1 MVDCADLRPLGLF
14 RGLTDEQ
21 VTELAHEV
29 GEVRIEPGVALFRQ
43 GDPADDWWV
52 LLEGAI
58 DLKRHIGQ
66 EDMVMARMET
76 PGQWAGGFRAWDEQ
90 ASYFASGVGAQPGRV
105 ARLPAPALRR
115 LTDAWFPFG
124 AHFIMGVVTTVRSV
138 EATGRQRAS
147 LVTLGQ
153 LSAGLAHELN
163 NPAAAAARNVDAL
176 ETAGSALESS
186 LEKLVRARITAPQLA
201 KLEDLRLR
209 AAATAAPLSA
219 LAVSDLEDDLTDW
232 LEDHDVQQAW
242 LLAPALAAAGVDRAW
257 CEEAAGVLG
266 QPALAAGL
274 EWVSNSISMKNLL
287 AEVKA
292 CTGRIFELV
301 AAMKS
306 YSQMDRAS
314 MQRVDVTEGLE
325 STLVVLGHRIPPGV
339 AVVREYAQTP
349 VVEAYPGEL
358 NQVWTNI
365 IENAVDAM
373 DGTGTLRV
381 STRADGDGAVVEIAD
396 TGPGMSPA
404 VAARAFEPFFT
415 TKPVGKGAGLGLDI
429 ARRIIEE
436 RHSGTIAIDSAP
448 GSTVLRVR
456 LPSRPRR

>member
-1 MVDCADLRPLGLF
+1 M
-14 RGLTDEQ
+14 
-21 VTELAHEV
+21 
-29 GEVRIEPGVALFRQ
+29 
-43 GDPADDWWV
+43 
-52 LLEGAI
+52 
-58 DLKRHIGQ
+58 
-66 EDMVMARMET
+66 
-76 PGQWAGGFRAWDEQ
+76 
-90 ASYFASGVGAQPGRV
+90 
-105 ARLPAPALRR
+105 
-115 LTDAWFPFG
+115 
-124 AHFIMGVVTTVRSV
+124 
-138 EATGRQRAS
+138 
-147 LVTLGQ
+147 
-153 LSAGLAHELN
+153 
-163 NPAAAAARNVDAL
+163 
-176 ETAGSALESS
+176 
-186 LEKLVRARITAPQLA
+186 
-201 KLEDLRLR
+201 
-209 AAATAAPLSA
+209 
-219 LAVSDLEDDLTDW
+219 
-232 LEDHDVQQAW
+232 
-242 LLAPALAAAGVDRAW
+242 
-257 CEEAAGVLG
+257 LG

-325 STLVVLGHRIPPGV
+325 STLVVLGHRIPD
-339 AVVREYAQTP
+339 AVTVTRDYGETP
-349 VVEAYPGEL
+349 VIEAYAGEL